1 VTDRAGHP
9 LQVDVQPGDEEKRAV
24 RHLGSLSH
32 AEPSSHSA
40 VQHVARSA
48 AVTSPVLLAVAHGT
62 VDPDGVRT
70 LGSLVDRARAFAPG
84 VPVELAYVDHAAPS
98 VTRRLD
104 QLAAQGADVAAVP
117 LLLTAAA
124 HSKGDI
130 PASISAVRAGRPG
143 ARIRYGRPLG
153 PHPLLQSALDARLRE
168 VGADPSYAVVLA
180 AAGSADPDA
189 NADVAKVGRL
199 LWEWRGG
206 APIEVGYASTTG
218 PSVGTA
224 IERLRRLGHDRV
236 AVAPYFLAP
245 GRLPRSVAAAAEAGG
260 AVLARVLGDH
270 GDVARLLLE
279 RYAEALAGD
288 LRMNC
293 DTCRYRAPQRPHSH
307 PDDES
312 T

>member
-1 VTDRAGHP
+1 M
-9 LQVDVQPGDEEKRAV
+9 QPGDEEKRAV
-24 RHLGSLSH
+24 RHLGSFSH

-70 LGSLVDRARAFAPG
+70 LDSLVDRVRALAPG
-84 VPVELAYVDHAAPS
+84 VGVELAYVDHVPPS
-98 VTRRLD
+98 VTRRLRE
-104 QLAAQGADVAAVP
+104 LAAQKVEVAAVP
-117 LLLTAAA
+117 LLLIAAA

-130 PASISAVRAGRPG
+130 PASINVVRAAHPDT
-143 ARIRYGRPLG
+143 RISYGRPLG

-189 NADVAKVGRL
+189 NAEVAKVARL
-199 LWEWRGG
+199 LWEWRRG
-206 APIEVGYASTTG
+206 APVESAYAGTTS

-236 AVAPYFLAP
+236 AVSPYFLAP
-245 GRLPRSVAAAAEAGG
+245 GRLPRSVAAAAEAGN
-260 AVLARVLGDH
+260 AVLAGVLGDQE
-270 GDVARLLLE
+270 DVARLVLE